1 MRVTISLGADS
12 MKIIR
17 AMPEHAELVVP
28 LFDAYRQ
35 FYKQKSDIASA
46 REFLTE
52 RLKKDQSVIFLAIDE
67 QGGAQKGIGFTQL
80 YPSFSSSSMR
90 RLWILNDLFVI
101 PGARKQG
108 VGEALME
115 RARKWAVETK
125 AEGLALE
132 TATDNHTAQ
141 RLYEKLGYKKDEI
154 YYRYNLTVR

>member
-1 MRVTISLGADS
+1 

-17 AMPEHAELVVP
+17 AKPEHAGLVIP

-35 FYKQKSDIASA
+35 FYKQESDLASA

-67 QGGAQKGIGFTQL
+67 HGGAQKGIGFTQL

-90 RLWILNDLFVI
+90 RLWILNDLFVL
-101 PGARKQG
+101 PDARKSG
-108 VGEALME
+108 VGEALVE
-115 RARKWAVETK
+115 RAREWAIETK
-125 AEGLALE
+125 AEGLTLE